1 MIHRLSDA
9 ALCAAPLPAASGAMA
24 RSRALL
30 AAARSLLPA
39 LEAGRTIDAAQLRDA
54 MSNAFGGTDA
64 QGAWDWKSAYD
75 ACEAAEILFLLRY
88 GPAIVGRLPSSALA
102 LIERIAVLMPT
113 HTRRSET
120 SQALQQFSTPP
131 GLAFVAAVAASIG
144 RGDHVLEPSA
154 GTGMLGIH
162 AMLARAGLALNELAE
177 TRAGLLKLLFEGVS
191 VSGHDAASIDD
202 RLPTAIRPTVVL
214 MNPPFSAVA
223 NVDRKMRDAAL
234 RHIESALCRLEPGG
248 RLVAITVIPR

>member
-39 LEAGRTIDAAQLRDA
+39 LEAGRTIDAAQLRGA
-54 MSNAFGGTDA
+54 MSNAFGGTGA

-102 LIERIAVLMPT
+102 LIERIAALMPT
-113 HTRRSET
+113 HTRCSET

-144 RGDHVLEPSA
+144 RAIMSWSRQPEPECSA
-154 GTGMLGIH
+154 SMPCWQGRGSRSTSWPK
-162 AMLARAGLALNELAE
+162 LAP
-177 TRAGLLKLLFEGVS
+177 
-191 VSGHDAASIDD
+191 D
-202 RLPTAIRPTVVL
+202 
-214 MNPPFSAVA
+214 
-223 NVDRKMRDAAL
+223 
-234 RHIESALCRLEPGG
+234 C
-248 RLVAITVIPR
+248 